1 MSEEVGGGEI
11 GKLVLGSIVWLLA
24 LTFLAAGTAIGGG
37 LMLRL
42 FRWAAGF

>member
-1 MSEEVGGGEI
+1 MI
-11 GKLVLGSIVWLLA
+11 KDTGKLVLGSIIWLLA
-24 LTFLAAGTAIGGG
+24 VTTLGGGTAIAGG